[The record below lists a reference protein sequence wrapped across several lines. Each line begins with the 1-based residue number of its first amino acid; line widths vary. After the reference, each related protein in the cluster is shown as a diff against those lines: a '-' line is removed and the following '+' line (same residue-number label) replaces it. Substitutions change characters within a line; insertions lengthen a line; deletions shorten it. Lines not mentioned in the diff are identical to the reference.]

1 MDFDVKFVEQ
11 IITIFAAI
19 FSTIL
24 FPAIGW
30 IWLRVVKPLVT
41 IVNSQKAFTESIDE
55 IKREIHTNGGK
66 SIKDTLGQVKEAC
79 QRIETTQKVIVQR
92 TKAALHYSGVALF
105 ETDKRGRLVWSN
117 SLFNELVREYN
128 SLLEGY
134 DWLSLVKDDEQE
146 ETLEQFRSCLQM
158 NRRFIKVTELDDGT
172 PIRMMGYPLKIS
184 DDQHDGFLVSISQL
198 SQKGD

>member
-1 MDFDVKFVEQ
+1 M
-11 IITIFAAI
+11 
-19 FSTIL
+19 
-24 FPAIGW
+24 
-30 IWLRVVKPLVT
+30 
-41 IVNSQKAFTESIDE
+41 
-55 IKREIHTNGGK
+55 
-66 SIKDTLGQVKEAC
+66 
-79 QRIETTQKVIVQR
+79 
-92 TKAALHYSGVALF
+92 
-105 ETDKRGRLVWSN
+105 
-117 SLFNELVREYN
+117 FNELVREYN